1 MGFCV
6 PSGFSQ
12 RLLQKYASCWLNE
25 RPEPPLSFSGPG
37 RLDRCAVGGG
47 GMTQISPTTNS
58 IAARV
63 DDDVDDDHTIVV
75 APEDRT
81 IVIPP
86 RTPDDYAVALPGGF
100 RLWFSPPEA
109 WLLRALEAMLGG
121 QVAARKPRRP
131 TLASVAKAASKAG
144 IEVSRYEMKP
154 DGSIVVVTGE
164 SEPVKSENPWP
175 LDEFRTK
182 ETKQ

>member
-1 MGFCV
+1 MTH
-6 PSGFSQ
+6 
-12 RLLQKYASCWLNE
+12 LL
-25 RPEPPLSFSGPG
+25 
-37 RLDRCAVGGG
+37 
-47 GMTQISPTTNS
+47 PTTNP

-63 DDDVDDDHTIVV
+63 DDDDDHTIVV

-100 RLWFSPPEA
+100 RLWFSPPES

-121 QVAARKPRRP
+121 QVAARKRRRP
-131 TLASVAKAASKAG
+131 TLASVAKQANRAAIPVA
-144 IEVSRYEMKP
+144 RYEVKP
-154 DGSIVVVTGE
+154 DGTIVVVTGQPE
-164 SEPVKSENPWP
+164 AAEPENPWP

-182 ETKQ
+182 EPKQ

>member
-1 MGFCV
+1 MKSSRNLPAHV
-6 PSGFSQ
+6 TDT
-12 RLLQKYASCWLNE
+12 WI
-25 RPEPPLSFSGPG
+25 
-37 RLDRCAVGGG
+37 D
-47 GMTQISPTTNS
+47 
-58 IAARV
+58 AR
-63 DDDVDDDHTIVV
+63 VDDDHTIVIP
-75 APEDRT
+75 PEDRT

-154 DGSIVVVTGE
+154 DGTVVVVTGAPE
-164 SEPVKSENPWP
+164 SPEANPW
-175 LDEFRTK
+175 DEVLIDAADKKRPS
-182 ETKQ
+182 